1 MYYEITKYSYSGGKN
16 KNFDGTFILQKKI
29 YLCLHPELK

>member
-16 KNFDGTFILQKKI
+16 KNFDGTFILQKKSTFVYI
-29 YLCLHPELK
+29 RS